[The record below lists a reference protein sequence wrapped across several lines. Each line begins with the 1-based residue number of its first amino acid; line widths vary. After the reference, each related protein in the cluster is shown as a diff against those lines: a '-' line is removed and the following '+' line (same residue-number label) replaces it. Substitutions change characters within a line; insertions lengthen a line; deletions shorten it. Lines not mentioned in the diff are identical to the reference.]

1 MKEKTC
7 CFTGHR
13 ELPEEQLPQ
22 LRNALFKVIVRLA
35 AQGVT
40 RFACGGALGFDTLAA
55 QMVLVVKEAFPQI
68 ELLLVLPCKT
78 QDKYWPKEDQE
89 IYREILAR
97 ADRVVF
103 VSETY
108 IQGCMQKRNRLLVEG
123 SSVCVC
129 YCTKKQGGTVYTL
142 NYASLKGLEV
152 INLAEKIYKQ
162 QKFS

>member
-35 AQGVT
+35 SQGIT

-68 ELLLVLPCKT
+68 QLLLVLPCKT

-142 NYASLKGLEV
+142 NYAQQKGLKV
-152 INLAEKIYKQ
+152 IHLAEGIY
-162 QKFS
+162 

>member
-22 LRNALFKVIVRLA
+22 LKQALFKVIVRLA
-35 AQGVT
+35 SQGVT

-55 QMVLVVKEAFPQI
+55 QMVLMVKEAFPQI
-68 ELLLVLPCKT
+68 ELLLILPCKT
-78 QDKYWPKEDQE
+78 QEKYWPKEDQE

-129 YCTKKQGGTVYTL
+129 YCTKKQGGTFYTVR
-142 NYASLKGLEV
+142 YARQKGLDL
-152 INLAEKIYKQ
+152 INLAEG
-162 QKFS
+162 

>member
-22 LRNALFKVIVRLA
+22 LKQALFKVIVRLA
-35 AQGVT
+35 SQGVT

-55 QMVLVVKEAFPQI
+55 QMVLMVKEAFPQI
-68 ELLLVLPCKT
+68 ELLLILPCKT
-78 QDKYWPKEDQE
+78 QEKYWPKEDQE

-108 IQGCMQKRNRLLVEG
+108 TQGCMQKRNRLLVEG

-129 YCTKKQGGTVYTL
+129 YCTKKQGGTFYTVR
-142 NYASLKGLEV
+142 YARQKGLDL
-152 INLAEKIYKQ
+152 IHLAEG
-162 QKFS
+162 

>member
-22 LRNALFKVIVRLA
+22 LKQALFKVIVRLA
-35 AQGVT
+35 SQGVT

-55 QMVLVVKEAFPQI
+55 QMVLMVKEAFPQI
-68 ELLLVLPCKT
+68 ELLLILPCKT
-78 QDKYWPKEDQE
+78 QEKYWSKDEQK

-108 IQGCMQKRNRLLVEG
+108 IQGCMQKRNRLLVKG

-129 YCTKKQGGTVYTL
+129 YCTKKQGGTFYTVRYARQNGL
-142 NYASLKGLEV
+142 NL
-152 INLAEKIYKQ
+152 INLAEEIY
-162 QKFS
+162 

>member
-1 MKEKTC
+1 MQEKTC

-22 LRNALFKVIVRLA
+22 LKQALFKVIVRLA
-35 AQGVT
+35 SQGVT

-55 QMVLVVKEAFPQI
+55 QMVLMVKGTLPQI
-68 ELLLVLPCKT
+68 QLLLVLPCKT
-78 QDKYWPKEDQE
+78 QDKYWSKVDQE

-108 IQGCMQKRNRLLVEG
+108 TQGCMQKRNRLLVEG

-129 YCTKKQGGTVYTL
+129 YCTKKQGGTFYTVR
-142 NYASLKGLEV
+142 YARQKGLDL
-152 INLAEKIYKQ
+152 INLAEEIY
-162 QKFS
+162 

>member
-22 LRNALFKVIVRLA
+22 LKQALFNVIVRLA
-35 AQGVT
+35 SQGVT

-55 QMVLVVKEAFPQI
+55 QMVLMVKEAFPQI
-68 ELLLVLPCKT
+68 ELLLILPCKT

-129 YCTKKQGGTVYTL
+129 YCTKKQGGTFYTVR
-142 NYASLKGLEV
+142 YARQKGLDL
-152 INLAEKIYKQ
+152 INLAEG
-162 QKFS
+162 

>member
-142 NYASLKGLEV
+142 NYAQQKGLKV
-152 INLAEKIYKQ
+152 IHLAEGWKDL
-162 QKFS
+162 

>member
-68 ELLLVLPCKT
+68 QLLLVLPCKT

-142 NYASLKGLEV
+142 NYAQQKGLKV
-152 INLAEKIYKQ
+152 IHLAEGIY
-162 QKFS
+162 

>member
-13 ELPEEQLPQ
+13 KLPEEQLPQ
-22 LRNALFKVIVRLA
+22 LKQALFKVIVRLA
-35 AQGVT
+35 SQGVT

-55 QMVLVVKEAFPQI
+55 QMVLVVKETFPQI
-68 ELLLVLPCKT
+68 QLLLVLPCRT

-108 IQGCMQKRNRLLVEG
+108 TQGCMQKRNRLLVEG

-142 NYASLKGLEV
+142 NYARQNELNL
-152 INLAEKIYKQ
+152 INLAEGIY
-162 QKFS
+162 

>member
-22 LRNALFKVIVRLA
+22 LKQTLFKVIVRLA
-35 AQGVT
+35 SQGVT
-40 RFACGGALGFDTLAA
+40 RFACGGAL
-55 QMVLVVKEAFPQI
+55 VLMVKEAFPQI
-68 ELLLVLPCKT
+68 ELLLILPCKT
-78 QDKYWPKEDQE
+78 QEKYWPKEDQE

-108 IQGCMQKRNRLLVEG
+108 TQGCMQKRNRLLVEG

-129 YCTKKQGGTVYTL
+129 YCTKKQGGTFYTVR
-142 NYASLKGLEV
+142 YARQKGLDL
-152 INLAEKIYKQ
+152 IHLAEG
-162 QKFS
+162 

>member
-13 ELPEEQLPQ
+13 KLPEEQLPQ
-22 LRNALFKVIVRLA
+22 LKQALFKVIVRLA
-35 AQGVT
+35 SQGVT

-55 QMVLVVKEAFPQI
+55 QMVLVVKETFSQI
-68 ELLLVLPCKT
+68 QLLLVLPCRT
-78 QDKYWPKEDQE
+78 QEKYWPKEDQE

-108 IQGCMQKRNRLLVEG
+108 TQGCMQKRNRLLVEG

-142 NYASLKGLEV
+142 NYARQNGLDL
-152 INLAEKIYKQ
+152 INLAEGIY
-162 QKFS
+162 

>member
-35 AQGVT
+35 SQGVT

-68 ELLLVLPCKT
+68 QLLLVLPCKT

-142 NYASLKGLEV
+142 NYAQQKGLKV
-152 INLAEKIYKQ
+152 IHLAEGIY
-162 QKFS
+162 

>member
-35 AQGVT
+35 SQGVT

-142 NYASLKGLEV
+142 NYAQQKGLKV
-152 INLAEKIYKQ
+152 IHLAEGIY
-162 QKFS
+162 

>member
-22 LRNALFKVIVRLA
+22 LKQALFKVIVRLA
-35 AQGVT
+35 SQGVT

-55 QMVLVVKEAFPQI
+55 QMVLMVKEAFPQI
-68 ELLLVLPCKT
+68 ELLLILPCKT
-78 QDKYWPKEDQE
+78 QEKYWPKEDQE

-108 IQGCMQKRNRLLVEG
+108 TQGCMQKRNRLLVEG

-129 YCTKKQGGTVYTL
+129 YCTKKQGGTFYTVR
-142 NYASLKGLEV
+142 YARQKGLNL
-152 INLAEKIYKQ
+152 INLAEG
-162 QKFS
+162 

>member
-22 LRNALFKVIVRLA
+22 LRDALFKVIARLA

-68 ELLLVLPCKT
+68 QLLLVLPCKT
-78 QDKYWPKEDQE
+78 QDKYWSKEDQE

-142 NYASLKGLEV
+142 NYAQQKGLKV
-152 INLAEKIYKQ
+152 IHLAEGWKDL
-162 QKFS
+162 

>member
-22 LRNALFKVIVRLA
+22 LKQTLFKVIVRLA
-35 AQGVT
+35 SQGVT

-55 QMVLVVKEAFPQI
+55 QMVLMVKEAFPQI
-68 ELLLVLPCKT
+68 ELLLILPCKT
-78 QDKYWPKEDQE
+78 QEKYWPKEDQE

-129 YCTKKQGGTVYTL
+129 YCTKKQGGTFYTVR
-142 NYASLKGLEV
+142 YARQKGLDL
-152 INLAEKIYKQ
+152 INLAEEIY
-162 QKFS
+162 

>member
-1 MKEKTC
+1 MQEKTC

-22 LRNALFKVIVRLA
+22 LKQALFKVIVRLA
-35 AQGVT
+35 SQGVT

-55 QMVLVVKEAFPQI
+55 QMVLMVKGTLPQI
-68 ELLLVLPCKT
+68 QLLLVLPCKT
-78 QDKYWPKEDQE
+78 QDKYWSKVDQE

-108 IQGCMQKRNRLLVEG
+108 TQGCMQKRNRLLVEG

-129 YCTKKQGGTVYTL
+129 YCTKKQGGTFYTVR
-142 NYASLKGLEV
+142 YARQNGLDL
-152 INLAEKIYKQ
+152 INLAEEIY
-162 QKFS
+162 

>member
-1 MKEKTC
+1 MQEKTC

-13 ELPEEQLPQ
+13 KLPEEQLPQ
-22 LRNALFKVIVRLA
+22 LKQALFKVIVRLA
-35 AQGVT
+35 SQGVT

-55 QMVLVVKEAFPQI
+55 QMVLVVKETFPQI
-68 ELLLVLPCKT
+68 QLLLVLPCKT
-78 QDKYWPKEDQE
+78 QDKYWSKEDQK

-129 YCTKKQGGTVYTL
+129 YCTKKQGGTVYTVG
-142 NYASLKGLEV
+142 YAQQKGLNL
-152 INLAEKIYKQ
+152 INLAEEIY
-162 QKFS
+162 

>member
-22 LRNALFKVIVRLA
+22 LKQTLFKVIVRLA
-35 AQGVT
+35 SQGVT

-55 QMVLVVKEAFPQI
+55 QMVLMVKEAFPQI
-68 ELLLVLPCKT
+68 ELLLILPCKT
-78 QDKYWPKEDQE
+78 QEKYWPKEDQE

-108 IQGCMQKRNRLLVEG
+108 TQGCMQKRNRLLVEG

-129 YCTKKQGGTVYTL
+129 YCTKKQGGTLYTVR
-142 NYASLKGLEV
+142 YARQKGLNL
-152 INLAEKIYKQ
+152 INLAEEIY
-162 QKFS
+162 

>member
-22 LRNALFKVIVRLA
+22 LRNALFKVIARLVS
-35 AQGVT
+35 QGVT

-68 ELLLVLPCKT
+68 QLLLVLPCKT

-142 NYASLKGLEV
+142 NYAQQKGLKV
-152 INLAEKIYKQ
+152 IHLAEGWKDL
-162 QKFS
+162 

>member
-1 MKEKTC
+1 MQEKTC

-22 LRNALFKVIVRLA
+22 LKQALFKVIVRLA
-35 AQGVT
+35 SQGVT

-55 QMVLVVKEAFPQI
+55 QMVLMVKEAFPQI
-68 ELLLVLPCKT
+68 ELLLILPCKT
-78 QDKYWPKEDQE
+78 QEKYWPKEDQE

-129 YCTKKQGGTVYTL
+129 YCTKKQGGTFYTVR
-142 NYASLKGLEV
+142 YARQKGLDL
-152 INLAEKIYKQ
+152 INLAEG
-162 QKFS
+162 

>member
-22 LRNALFKVIVRLA
+22 LRNALFKVIARLA
-35 AQGVT
+35 AQGIT

-68 ELLLVLPCKT
+68 QLLLVLPCKT

-142 NYASLKGLEV
+142 NYAQQKGLKV
-152 INLAEKIYKQ
+152 IHLAEGIY
-162 QKFS
+162 

>member
-22 LRNALFKVIVRLA
+22 LKQTLFKVIVRLA
-35 AQGVT
+35 SQGVT

-55 QMVLVVKEAFPQI
+55 QMVLMVKEAFPQI
-68 ELLLVLPCKT
+68 ELLLILPCKT
-78 QDKYWPKEDQE
+78 QEKYWPKEDQE

-108 IQGCMQKRNRLLVEG
+108 TQGCMQKRNRLLVKG

-129 YCTKKQGGTVYTL
+129 YCTKKQGGTFYTVRYARQNGL
-142 NYASLKGLEV
+142 NL
-152 INLAEKIYKQ
+152 INLAEEIY
-162 QKFS
+162 

>member
-35 AQGVT
+35 SQGVT

-68 ELLLVLPCKT
+68 QLLLVLPCKT

-142 NYASLKGLEV
+142 NYAQQKGLKV
-152 INLAEKIYKQ
+152 IHLAEGWKDL
-162 QKFS
+162 

>member
-68 ELLLVLPCKT
+68 QLLLVLPCKT

-142 NYASLKGLEV
+142 NYAQQKGLKV
-152 INLAEKIYKQ
+152 IHLAEGWKDL
-162 QKFS
+162 